1 MGEGKIGCVGFAY
14 PEVELV
20 GCDDDGKIGPVFNLR
35 KGRVAIHALS
45 LAGRPI
51 FLQGPGHGGYRD
63 HKTDTCSSC
72 HYFVAILFG
81 IAIGVMGAAAANT
94 N

>member
-1 MGEGKIGCVGFAY
+1 V
-14 PEVELV
+14 
-20 GCDDDGKIGPVFNLR
+20 
-35 KGRVAIHALS
+35 IHALS
-45 LAGRPI
+45 LAGWPI

-72 HYFVAILFG
+72 HYFVAILVG

>member
-20 GCDDDGKIGPVFNLR
+20 GGDDDGKIGPVFNLR

-51 FLQGPGHGGYRD
+51 FLQGPG
-63 HKTDTCSSC
+63 
-72 HYFVAILFG
+72 G
-81 IAIGVMGAAAANT
+81 IAIGVMGAAAANP

>member
-1 MGEGKIGCVGFAY
+1 MRGQRSDVGDVGARAEGAGGGIGKT
-14 PEVELV
+14 PN
-20 GCDDDGKIGPVFNLR
+20 GKKEGD
-35 KGRVAIHALS
+35 KKKAIHALS